1 MFRFYSGIFLFSQQD
16 SLGGH
21 GDSAEMAA
29 ALTERFTDQNEL
41 YLAEPSAKIGTQMFS
56 SDRGRVAVNVVL
68 FIDLPPRI
76 KDSAG
81 RRLFQQPDEA
91 LDRLLRHKV
100 PKVFKFQSAISKI
113 SIRSQIVL
121 WDTCELVVTSSD
133 ARVA

>member
-1 MFRFYSGIFLFSQQD
+1 ML
-16 SLGGH
+16 
-21 GDSAEMAA
+21 
-29 ALTERFTDQNEL
+29 
-41 YLAEPSAKIGTQMFS
+41 S
-56 SDRGRVAVNVVL
+56 SDQGRVAANVVL

-100 PKVFKFQSAISKI
+100 PKVFKFQSAISKA

-121 WDTCELVVTSSD
+121 WDTSELVVTSSD
-133 ARVA
+133 ARVARG